1 MDGIACDGTAGDG
14 TAKVRPTLDDRGPS
28 MIGAN
33 VNDLSERVALV
44 TGASRGIGR
53 SSALSLARRG
63 ARVAVNFREDKDGA
77 EETLKTIRDQGG
89 SGICVRADVAIAEDV
104 EAMFAATEEEL
115 GPVTV
120 LVANAG
126 ATRDRVLG
134 LMSEDDWQSVL
145 DVNLTG
151 VWRCARR
158 ALRPMLRARWGR
170 IVAVSS
176 VAGIHGNIGQTNY
189 CAAKAGEIGFMRA
202 LAREVAS
209 KGITANVVAPGYID
223 TVLFRSVPE
232 EAQVGALAQVPAGRF
247 GTAEEVGEV
256 VSFLASPG
264 AAYVTGSVVVVD
276 GGLSS

>member
-1 MDGIACDGTAGDG
+1 M
-14 TAKVRPTLDDRGPS
+14 S
-28 MIGAN
+28 
-33 VNDLSERVALV
+33 DLSDRVALV
-44 TGASRGIGR
+44 TGGSRGIGR
-53 SSALSLARRG
+53 ASAIALARRR

-77 EETLKTIRDQGG
+77 EETLQAIRDAGG
-89 SGICVRADVAIAEDV
+89 DGICIRADVANAEDV
-104 EAMFAATEEEL
+104 EAMFSSVEAEL
-115 GPVTV
+115 GSVGV

-126 ATRDRVLG
+126 ATKDRVLG

-170 IVAVSS
+170 VVTVSS
-176 VAGIHGNIGQTNY
+176 VAGMHGNIGQTNY
-189 CAAKAGEIGFMRA
+189 CAAKAGEIGFTRA

-223 TVLFRSVPE
+223 TALFRKTPE
-232 EAQVGALAQVPAGRF
+232 EAQASALLQVPAGRF
-247 GTAEEVGEV
+247 GTPEEIGDVVG
-256 VSFLASPG
+256 FLASPE
-264 AAYVTGSVVVVD
+264 AAYVTGSVIVVD